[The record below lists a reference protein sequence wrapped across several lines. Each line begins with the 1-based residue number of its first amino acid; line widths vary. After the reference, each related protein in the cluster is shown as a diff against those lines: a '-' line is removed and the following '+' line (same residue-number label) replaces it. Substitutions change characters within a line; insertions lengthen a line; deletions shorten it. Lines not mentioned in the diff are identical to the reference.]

1 MRVILSLSFSFFLFS
16 GMLFSQITV
25 KITSVSSN
33 TLSNDPIYLAGNVNN
48 WNPRNDSFKFTK
60 QANTTYLL
68 HLNSFPNPLEYK
80 ITRGS
85 WANVEGNENGQ
96 YISNRKSTP
105 NKGDTIFIT
114 VKGWEDLGSGSG
126 STASPNVSVLQS
138 NFWMPQLKRSRKI
151 WVYLPPD
158 YTNSTKKYPVIYM
171 HDGQNLFDNAIS
183 FSGEW
188 KVDETLD
195 AMHNQGKKVAIVIGI
210 ENEGSQRINEYSPW
224 FDSQYGGGDG
234 EAYISFIKN
243 TLKPFVDSTYRTFTE
258 PDQTAIGGSSMGG
271 LISFYAALKYPETF
285 GKSAVFSPSFPIFNQ
300 AYSFAST
307 VSFSS
312 NSRMYLLAGGSEAS
326 ISKGSQKMNKQM
338 LDSGFNANN
347 LNLKIV
353 SSGSHN
359 EAFWSSEF
367 KAAFVWLFNETIAD
381 IQNNM
386 YLEDSFRIWPNPG
399 NKAIHIEC
407 SEKLKDFSL
416 EIITPNGQIIYK
428 NESINTNTIESEN
441 WPKGIYFLK
450 FKSGSFSQ
458 KIRWVKN

>member
-1 MRVILSLSFSFFLFS
+1 
-16 GMLFSQITV
+16 
-25 KITSVSSN
+25 
-33 TLSNDPIYLAGNVNN
+33 
-48 WNPRNDSFKFTK
+48 
-60 QANTTYLL
+60 
-68 HLNSFPNPLEYK
+68 
-80 ITRGS
+80 
-85 WANVEGNENGQ
+85 
-96 YISNRKSTP
+96 
-105 NKGDTIFIT
+105 
-114 VKGWEDLGSGSG
+114 
-126 STASPNVSVLQS
+126 
-138 NFWMPQLKRSRKI
+138 MPQLKRSRKI

-158 YTNSTKKYPVIYM
+158 YANSTKKYPVIYM

-224 FDSQYGGGDG
+224 FNSQYGGGDG

-300 AYSFAST
+300 AYPFASS

-326 ISKGSQKMNKQM
+326 ISAGSQKMNKQM

-386 YLEDSFRIWPNPG
+386 FLDDSFIIWPNPG
-399 NKAIHIEC
+399 NKVIHIAC
-407 SEKLKDFSL
+407 PEKLKDFSL
-416 EIITPNGQIIYK
+416 EIITPNGQIVYK
-428 NESINTNTIESEN
+428 NESVNANTIESEN
-441 WPKGIYFLK
+441 WPQGIYFLK